1 MSEAPVGLGRMR
13 PVEGGR
19 SPGLLV
25 WLATVRHVRPGQA
38 LHRARMLWRR
48 RVLHRLGP
56 VAARYGKAATGEEPV
71 RPLRFPRRR
80 PRFGPLEG
88 LEQGIFTFV
97 NHQRRLGQPVDWF
110 PPEEHR
116 LWLYNLHYFDCAPA
130 LAWAQ
135 AEEGDPAAWRVLR
148 DLVSQWI
155 ERCPV
160 GAPVAWDPYPTS
172 LRIANWLRAYALV
185 GPQLAADPAF
195 ARALRRSL
203 YAQASFLERNL
214 EYHLLGNHLL
224 ENGRA
229 LLLAGLFFSTGR
241 AARWEARG
249 RQILW
254 RGLEEQFL
262 ADGGHEERS
271 PMYHQLML
279 ELYEEV
285 AAVLEGRGER
295 VPSVLAGRLP
305 AMRRWLA
312 EMLHPDGELSLFND
326 AAFGIAPP
334 PAESL
339 GGCVEQTDGLV
350 ALPASGYFAFRDRGE
365 GHCLILDCGP
375 IGPDHQPGHGHCD
388 TLSFELSLAGERIV
402 VDSGV
407 GTYYGDPE
415 RREYYR
421 STRAHNTVAVDGAEQ
436 SEIWAV
442 FRVGRRARPDEVRRA
457 DEGRPLAWVGGSHS
471 GYRRLPGDV
480 VHRRWVCWVDRRF
493 WVVCDR
499 VSGRGS
505 HRVESF
511 LHFHPEVRTAVPP
524 TAGATSRPGQVAGR
538 RSVLRVV
545 PWGFD
550 RVETVTGGT
559 GPLQGWYA
567 PEFGLHLESPTW
579 TFSTAR
585 ELPVWSGYVMWP
597 EAADVLLDFAPADG
611 HRGRLAIR
619 AAGRTWVLLFGPL
632 DVELESRG

>member
-1 MSEAPVGLGRMR
+1 MQLHR
-13 PVEGGR
+13 PHPADGGR
-19 SPGLLV
+19 GPGLLV
-25 WLATVRHVRPGQA
+25 WLATLRHVRPGQA

-48 RVLHRLGP
+48 GVLYRLGP
-56 VAARYGKAATGEEPV
+56 VTARYARGATGEEPV
-71 RPLRFPRRR
+71 RPLGFPRRR
-80 PRFGPLEG
+80 PRLPPLEE
-88 LEQGIFTFV
+88 LAQGTFTFV
-97 NHQRRLGQPVDWF
+97 NRRRCLGQPVNWL
-110 PPEEHR
+110 PSGEHQ
-116 LWLYNLHYFDCAPA
+116 LWLYNLHYFDHAPA
-130 LAWAQ
+130 LAWAH
-135 AEEGDPAAWRVLR
+135 AKEGHPAAWPVLR

-160 GAPVAWDPYPTS
+160 GAPIAWDPYPTS
-172 LRIANWLRAYALV
+172 VRIANWLRAYALL
-185 GPQLAADPAF
+185 GPELAADPAF

-241 AARWEARG
+241 AARWQAKG
-249 RQILW
+249 RKILW
-254 RGLEEQFL
+254 LGLEEQFL

-279 ELYEEV
+279 ELYQEV
-285 AAVLEGRGER
+285 AAVLEARGER
-295 VPSVLAGRLP
+295 APSILAARLP

-312 EMLHPDGELSLFND
+312 EVVHPDGGLSLFND
-326 AAFGIAPP
+326 AAFGVAPP
-334 PAESL
+334 PAETL
-339 GGCVEQTDGLV
+339 GGRIEQSDGLV
-350 ALPASGYFAFRDRGE
+350 ALPASGYFVFRDRAE
-365 GHCLILDCGP
+365 QRFLILDCGP

-407 GTYYGDPE
+407 GTYYGDPH

-442 FRVGRRARPDEVRRA
+442 FRVGRRARPLDVRRG
-457 DEGRPLAWVGGSHS
+457 DEGRSLAWVAGSHS
-471 GYRRLPGDV
+471 GYRRLPGGIL
-480 VHRRWVCWVDRRF
+480 HRRWVCWVDRRF

-511 LHFHPEVRTAVPP
+511 LHFHPDVRTVAPP
-524 TAGATSRPGQVAGR
+524 TAGAAARPAEVAGR

-550 RVETVTGGT
+550 RVETVAGGT
-559 GPLQGWYA
+559 APLQGWYA
-567 PEFGLHLESPTW
+567 PEFGVHLENPTW
-579 TFSTAR
+579 TFSAAGD
-585 ELPVWSGYVMWP
+585 LPVWTGYVLWP
-597 EAADVLLDFAPADG
+597 EAVDVLLDFTVADG
-611 HRGRLAIR
+611 QRGRLAVR
-619 AAGRTWVLLFGPL
+619 AAGRTWILLFGPL
-632 DVELESRG
+632 DLELESGA